1 MDNFRACG
9 NPRYPRRNS
18 NYIPSLQ
25 KRNLCYGGV
34 DSPPNESALTPSTP
48 SRKPLLAALAGQQPP
63 TPPIWLMR
71 QAGRYLPEY
80 RELRRQAGSFLDL
93 CFAPD
98 LAVEVTLQPLR
109 RFRFDAAILFSD
121 ILVVPLALGQSVSFQ
136 EGVGPVLDPIRREQD
151 LDRLSAAG
159 LVDRLAPVYEAVRGI
174 RRSLSPEQALIG
186 FAGAPWTVATY
197 MVEGGTSRDHA
208 NTRGWA
214 YREPESFARL
224 VDLLVEATVE
234 HLAAQVEAGAEVL
247 QIFDTWAGALSY
259 QGMRTWSL
267 QPITRIAAALK
278 QRHPD
283 VPIIVFP
290 RGVGEAVADFA
301 AVPEIDAVSL
311 DSSAAPRQA
320 SRLQATKAVQGN
332 LDPYVLVAGGEIM
345 RHEIDTL
352 LGSLGRGPY
361 VFNLG
366 HGIVPTTPPEHV
378 AELVERVRGWRP

>member
-1 MDNFRACG
+1 MLLRDG
-9 NPRYPRRNS
+9 N
-18 NYIPSLQ
+18 
-25 KRNLCYGGV
+25 
-34 DSPPNESALTPSTP
+34 PPNESALTLPS
-48 SRKPLLAALAGQQPP
+48 SLRKPLLAALAGHQPP
-63 TPPIWLMR
+63 TPPVWLMR

-80 RELRRQAGSFLDL
+80 RELRRQAGTFLDL

-121 ILVVPLALGQSVSFQ
+121 ILVVPLALGQNVSFR
-136 EGVGPVLDPIRREQD
+136 EGVGPVLAPVRREQD
-151 LDRLSAAG
+151 LAPLSAAG
-159 LVDRLAPVYEAVRGI
+159 LTDRLAPVYEAVRGI
-174 RRSLSPEQALIG
+174 RRALSPEQTLIG

-208 NTRGWA
+208 HTRGWA
-214 YREPESFARL
+214 YREPESFSQL
-224 VDLLVEATVE
+224 TDLLVDATVQ

-247 QIFDTWAGALSY
+247 QIFDTWAGVLSY

-278 QRHPD
+278 DRHPD

-290 RGVGEAVADFA
+290 KGVGEAVADFA
-301 AVPEIDAVSL
+301 AVPQIDAVSL
-311 DSSAAPRQA
+311 DSSASPRHA
-320 SRLQATKAVQGN
+320 SRLQARKAVQGN
-332 LDPYVLVAGGEIM
+332 LDPYVLAAGGEIM